1 MKINGGYTNMTIA
14 AWRHIKKTVI
24 HSRRAIRARGEKV
37 LHHNFLHPDFRSVPL
52 SEDAFLK
59 YSGKKSIDDR
69 RGLTDPDGMLDVEDL
84 IFDLMV
90 ELDMAMCIIREME
103 KENGNIYKGMQATY
117 EEYSR
122 RAITKTE

>member
-1 MKINGGYTNMTIA
+1 MTVA
-14 AWRHIKKTVI
+14 AWKHIKKTVI

-59 YSGKKSIDDR
+59 YSGEKSILSR
-69 RGLTDPDGMLDVEDL
+69 RGLTDPNGMLDVEDL

-103 KENGNIYKGMQATY
+103 KENGNIYKSMQATY
-117 EEYSR
+117 KEYSR
-122 RAITKTE
+122 QAITKRGVS